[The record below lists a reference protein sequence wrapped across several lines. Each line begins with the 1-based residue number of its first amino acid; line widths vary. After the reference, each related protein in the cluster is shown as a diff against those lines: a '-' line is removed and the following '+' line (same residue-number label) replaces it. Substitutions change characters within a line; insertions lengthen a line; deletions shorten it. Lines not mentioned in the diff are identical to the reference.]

1 MKKLTMKKGFGKAK
15 NSLNSKKGSGTA
27 KKTLRNKT
35 TKSKIVLKIQKT
47 NKIPPEIRSWDT
59 ETFEF
64 RVS

>member
-15 NSLNSKKGSGTA
+15 KGTHKKGLGTA

-35 TKSKIVLKIQKT
+35 SNSKIVLKIQKT